1 MISQKDLNATRAGVP
16 RKVVEEAKYFVAH
29 GHEVYT
35 VAERIDPVP
44 FESAGAKTIKTFR
57 WPISGLYRRKFYNS
71 RFQSLV
77 RKIKPDL
84 IIGHGDIFEQD
95 IAYIHNCVHLAYE
108 KLNGKK
114 IPKDHEVAIIH
125 EKILTEQKF
134 KRLICNSNMM
144 KKDLCHRFSI
154 PEDKAE
160 VIYPEYNPEKF
171 NLVNSKANRAQMRQN
186 LGLKDEV
193 VIGLIT
199 SGNFKKRNVS
209 LLLKALTLLED
220 KTNLKVIIAGK
231 DKPDAYEEFIR
242 DNNLSN
248 IVTFHPSINEVE
260 KYYHAIDIFVLPAL
274 IEEFGRSVLE
284 AMACGKPVI
293 VSSTVGS
300 SEILEGE
307 SKEYVLHDLTSQEL
321 TQKISSLL
329 KSRDLRESIG
339 SLNIETASN
348 YTSEKQNEKFEKM
361 LTHLG
366 YDF

>member
-1 MISQKDLNATRAGVP
+1 
-16 RKVVEEAKYFVAH
+16 
-29 GHEVYT
+29 
-35 VAERIDPVP
+35 
-44 FESAGAKTIKTFR
+44 
-57 WPISGLYRRKFYNS
+57 
-71 RFQSLV
+71 
-77 RKIKPDL
+77 
-84 IIGHGDIFEQD
+84 
-95 IAYIHNCVHLAYE
+95 
-108 KLNGKK
+108 
-114 IPKDHEVAIIH
+114 
-125 EKILTEQKF
+125 
-134 KRLICNSNMM
+134 MM

-154 PEDKAE
+154 PEDKTE

-171 NLVNSKANRAQMRQN
+171 NLENSKANREQMRQN

-231 DKPDAYEEFIR
+231 DKQDAYREFIVE
-242 DNNLSN
+242 NNLAE
-248 IVTFHPSINEVE
+248 IVSFHPSINEVE

-307 SKEYVLHDLTSQEL
+307 SKDYVLHDLTSQEL

-329 KSRDLRESIG
+329 NSRDLRESIG
-339 SLNIETASN
+339 SLNIETASK